1 MVISALSDAL
11 DTRYLSHVNIIVA
24 FFQGKEVSLNF
35 IHKLHFGRDRM
46 NAQNLNRYMIVLP
59 SFGSKKF
66 SPVNSIG
73 AQKVKKVPEGIRS
86 GRYRAAR
93 AVKNQR

>member
-1 MVISALSDAL
+1 METI
-11 DTRYLSHVNIIVA
+11 
-24 FFQGKEVSLNF
+24 KEVSLNF